1 MICGVDVENAA
12 VLYYSIVS
20 NGMKELGLDLKVFK
34 LSIPFGRN
42 FWDVKIETICQFPFI
57 IANISVHP

>member
-20 NGMKELGLDLKVFK
+20 NGMKELGLDLKCSSCRYLLVG
-34 LSIPFGRN
+34 IFGM
-42 FWDVKIETICQFPFI
+42 
-57 IANISVHP
+57 